1 MYIKNF
7 SGGSYMNFIYIGL
20 IILLYSFQTLF
31 CKLFS
36 DRYPGK
42 KELVSPVFCVIQA
55 VFITLATYA
64 FNGFQF
70 HVSPLTLLFG
80 ILNGLILFGYN
91 TSLIKAGTLGS
102 YAFLNVC
109 LLYGAILVPSTYGII
124 FLQEGIT
131 PLKILGIFMM
141 LIACAFMNIEEIKL
155 KDSSI
160 KYYIFCILLFLFNG
174 AYCTIIKMQTIYFN
188 EEKQSMIMITFSL
201 MGIIALIN
209 LITKERGS
217 TLQAFKLNKK
227 CLPSLT
233 LCLISATL
241 AINLLMYIL
250 PLIDTAVLY
259 TVQNGGVL
267 ILSALYSVFLFKEK
281 ISLQKIFGILIAVI
295 SITILSI

>member
-1 MYIKNF
+1 
-7 SGGSYMNFIYIGL
+7 MNFIYIGL

-42 KELVSPVFCVIQA
+42 KELISPIFCIIQA
-55 VFITLATYA
+55 AFITLVTYA

-70 HVSPLTLLFG
+70 HSSPLTLLFG

-109 LLYGAILVPSTYGII
+109 LLYGAILVPSAYGIL
-124 FLQEGIT
+124 FLHENIT
-131 PLKILGIFMM
+131 VLKIIGIIMM
-141 LIACAFMNIEEIKL
+141 LIACVFMNMEEIKL
-155 KDSSI
+155 KDSSL

-174 AYCTIIKMQTIYFN
+174 AYCTIIKMQTIYYN
-188 EEKQSMIMITFSL
+188 EEKQSMIMITFAL
-201 MGIIALIN
+201 MGIIALVN
-209 LITKERGS
+209 LFTKEKGS
-217 TLQAFKLNKK
+217 TLQAFKLNTR
-227 CLPSLT
+227 CLPSLS
-233 LCLISATL
+233 LCLISAAL

-250 PLIDTAVLY
+250 PLIDTAILY

-281 ISLQKIFGILIAVI
+281 ISWQKILGILIAVI
-295 SITILSI
+295 SITILSF

>member
-1 MYIKNF
+1 
-7 SGGSYMNFIYIGL
+7 MNFVYIGL

-31 CKLFS
+31 CQMFS

-42 KELVSPVFCVIQA
+42 SELSSPIFCIIEA

-64 FNGFQF
+64 FNGFHF
-70 HVSPLTLLFG
+70 FVSPLTILFG

-91 TSLIKAGTLGS
+91 TSLIKAGKLGS
-102 YAFLNVC
+102 YAFLNIC
-109 LLYGAILVPSTYGII
+109 LLYGAILVPSAYGIL
-124 FLQEGIT
+124 FLQEQLT
-131 PLKILGIFMM
+131 LLKILGIIMM
-141 LIACAFMNIEEIKL
+141 LAACIFMNLEEIKL

-174 AYCTIIKMQTIYFN
+174 AYCTIIKMQTIYHN
-188 EEKQSMIMITFSL
+188 EEKQSMIMITFAL

-209 LITKERGS
+209 LINTEKGS
-217 TLQAFKLNKK
+217 TLQAFKLNQK
-227 CLPSLT
+227 CLPSLL

-250 PLIDTAVLY
+250 PLIDTAILY

-281 ISLQKIFGILIAVI
+281 LSLKKILGITIAVI
-295 SITILSI
+295 SITILSV

>member
-1 MYIKNF
+1 
-7 SGGSYMNFIYIGL
+7 MNYLYIGL

-31 CKLFS
+31 CKMFS

-42 KELVSPVFCVIQA
+42 SELSSPVFCILEA
-55 VFITLATYA
+55 GFITLATYA
-64 FNGFQF
+64 FNGFYF
-70 HVSPLTLLFG
+70 YVSPLTIMFG
-80 ILNGLILFGYN
+80 LLNGLILFGYN

-109 LLYGAILVPSTYGII
+109 LLYGAILVPSAYGIL
-124 FLQEGIT
+124 FLQEEITVLKLMGIM
-131 PLKILGIFMM
+131 MM
-141 LIACAFMNIEEIKL
+141 LIACVFMNLDEIRL
-155 KDSSI
+155 KDGSI
-160 KYYIFCILLFLFNG
+160 KYYLFCALLFLFNG
-174 AYCTIIKMQTIYFN
+174 SYCTIIKMQTIYHN
-188 EEKQSMIMITFSL
+188 EEKQSMIMLTFAL
-201 MGIIALIN
+201 MGIIALCD
-209 LITKERGS
+209 LIHKEKGN

-227 CLPSLT
+227 CLPSLI

-250 PLIDTAVLY
+250 PLIDTAILY

-281 ISLQKIFGILIAVI
+281 LSTKKLIGIIIAVI

>member
-1 MYIKNF
+1 
-7 SGGSYMNFIYIGL
+7 MNFIYIGL

-55 VFITLATYA
+55 VFITFATFA

-70 HVSPLTLLFG
+70 HVSSLTLLFG
-80 ILNGLILFGYN
+80 ISNGLILFGYN

-109 LLYGAILVPSTYGII
+109 LLYGAILVPSAYGIL
-124 FLQEGIT
+124 FLHENIT
-131 PLKILGIFMM
+131 VLKIIGIIMM
-141 LIACAFMNIEEIKL
+141 LIACVFMNMDEIKL
-155 KDSSI
+155 KDNSI

-188 EEKQSMIMITFSL
+188 EEKQSMVMITFSL

-209 LITKERGS
+209 LITKEKGS

-281 ISLQKIFGILIAVI
+281 MSWQKTFGILIAVI